1 MRCIQ
6 GLRMMPK
13 TWCMCTLHARYF
25 ILLHNKITN
34 QFLQHTI
41 VSIFVCSLLSWC
53 QGQCLAQNRHS
64 YFRCINDWKDNVT
77 RMFIEFII
85 IIWPHHLACAILI
98 PQPGIKSVP
107 PAVEGQVLT
116 AGPPG
121 KSCMDCLLLSVLL

>member
-13 TWCMCTLHARYF
+13 TWCTCTLHARYF

-53 QGQCLAQNRHS
+53 QGHKTGAWHKTDTRIFVVLMTGRIMSHECL
-64 YFRCINDWKDNVT
+64 
-77 RMFIEFII
+77 
-85 IIWPHHLACAILI
+85 
-98 PQPGIKSVP
+98 
-107 PAVEGQVLT
+107 
-116 AGPPG
+116 
-121 KSCMDCLLLSVLL
+121 